1 MAHGGGMATVL
12 EWGHGGS
19 PASVPLAPAC
29 LHGRPPEPT
38 LPAPVQQEILE
49 GRRPPT
55 PRCV

>member
-1 MAHGGGMATVL
+1 MATVL